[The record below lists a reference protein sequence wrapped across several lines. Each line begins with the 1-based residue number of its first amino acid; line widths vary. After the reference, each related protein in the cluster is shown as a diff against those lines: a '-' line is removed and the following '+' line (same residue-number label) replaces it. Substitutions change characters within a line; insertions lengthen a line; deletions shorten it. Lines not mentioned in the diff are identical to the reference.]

1 LGKYRVAV
9 DVGGT
14 NTDVFIFDELSG
26 DIQIAK
32 VPSVPMNPALA
43 IINGMEKAGI
53 PLSEVTLFSHGTT
66 VGTNALI
73 TRNLPLTG
81 MVNTKGFRDVIEI
94 RRAIKEDLWDVYK
107 DGPLPHVRRRD
118 RLEVE
123 ERIDA
128 EGKVIKPLDEDE
140 ARKVARLLKKKDV
153 KAVAVCFIN
162 SYINGAHEARMKE
175 ILLEELPS
183 DTFICT
189 SSEILPEIFEHER
202 FSTTVA
208 NAVLGPVVGKYLREL
223 VTRLSDKGYKGEV
236 LVLHSGGGVM
246 TAETIVDFAAR
257 VASSGIA
264 AGAIACSHIA
274 QLCGYQNAIGL
285 DMGGTSTDIS
295 LMYEGHIRVTKE
307 WQIEFGY
314 PIVFPSIEVL
324 TIGAGGGS
332 IAWVDEGGSLR
343 NGPQSAGAVPGP
355 ACYMKGGTE
364 PTNTDANL
372 VLGRLGTSLLAGA
385 MTIDKDAAEKAV
397 SKIADQFNFSTTKA
411 ASAIAQVAN
420 ANMCD
425 AVRLVSVRR
434 GYDPREFVLV
444 AFGGG
449 GSVHSAYLAQ
459 ELEIP
464 TVIVPRYPGVTS
476 AMGCLLVDVR
486 HDVVK
491 TYHMDVT
498 KASAEELEKEY
509 VELEKQGRKLLE
521 DNGVPPEDMEFLR
534 YVDMR
539 YVGQWRS
546 LTVPVNRP
554 VESLKDTLQTF
565 HTEHQREY
573 AWSSEDQGVQIYVLQ
588 VAAIGRVPKPDLPKY
603 PKGGNAEQ
611 ALIGTRQV
619 YFEETGFVEAKV
631 YQREKLPAGATLQG
645 PAIIEQLDTTT
656 VVPPFVKSVEVDEY
670 LNIIMQIGKGEK

>member
-1 LGKYRVAV
+1 MGKYRVAV

-26 DIQIAK
+26 EIQIAK
-32 VPSVPMNPALA
+32 VPSVPTNPALA
-43 IINGMEKAGI
+43 IINGIEEAGI

-73 TRNLPLTG
+73 TRDLPLTG

-94 RRAIKEDLWDVYK
+94 RRSTKEDLWDVYK
-107 DGPLPHVRRRD
+107 DGPRPHVRRRD
-118 RLEVE
+118 RMEVE

-128 EGKVIKPLDEDE
+128 EGKVFKPLDEEE

-162 SYINGAHEARMKE
+162 SYINGVHEARMKE
-175 ILLEELPS
+175 ILEEELPGV
-183 DTFICT
+183 FICT

-208 NAVLGPVVGKYLREL
+208 NAVLGPVVGKYLKEL
-223 VTRLSDKGYKGEV
+223 VTRLKDKGYEGEV

-264 AGAIACSHIA
+264 AGAIASSHIA
-274 QLCGYQNAIGL
+274 KLCGYQNAIGL

-295 LMYEGHIRVTKE
+295 LMYEGHVRVTKD

-343 NGPQSAGAVPGP
+343 NGPQSAGADPGP

-372 VLGRLGTSLLAGA
+372 VMGRLDTKLLDGA
-385 MTIDKDAAEKAV
+385 MTINKEAAEKAV
-397 SKIADQFNFSTTKA
+397 SKIADRFNFSAIKA

-449 GSVHSAYLAQ
+449 GSVHAAYLAQ
-459 ELEIP
+459 DLEIP

-486 HDVVK
+486 HDVIK

-509 VELEKQGRKLLE
+509 VKLEKEGRELLE
-521 DNGVPPEDMEFLR
+521 SNGVPPEDMEFLR
-534 YVDMR
+534 FVDMR

-546 LTVPVNRP
+546 LTVAVNRP
-554 VESLKDTLQTF
+554 VESLKDTMHTF

-573 AWSSEDQGVQIYVLQ
+573 AWSSEEQGVQIYVLQ
-588 VAAIGRVPKPDLPKY
+588 VTAVGRVPKPDLPKY

-611 ALIGTRQV
+611 ALTGTRQV
-619 YFEETGFVEAKV
+619 YFEEAGFVETKV
-631 YQREKLPAGATLQG
+631 YQRENLPAGATLQG
-645 PAIIEQLDTTT
+645 PAVIEQLDTTT
-656 VVPPFVKSVEVDEY
+656 VIPPFVKVVEVDEY